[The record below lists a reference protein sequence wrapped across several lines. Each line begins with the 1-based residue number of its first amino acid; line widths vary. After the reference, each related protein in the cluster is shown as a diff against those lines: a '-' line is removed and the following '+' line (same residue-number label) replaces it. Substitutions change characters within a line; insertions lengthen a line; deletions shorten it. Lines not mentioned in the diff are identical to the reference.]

1 LIKSQNLQVGRGAV
15 LACSARAGGNS
26 DLAAA
31 LFTEGLRETS
41 GDAHILNVRDYPVSP
56 CTACLLCEQGV
67 DRCPAGTRDK
77 SESIFQELFTA
88 PLLCIA
94 SPIYFYHL
102 PGIFKL
108 LIDRGQFYYSLA
120 RNDDQRVTS
129 LPQRKA
135 YAVLVAGRPTGER
148 LFEGSLLT
156 LRYFLEPFR
165 IQLAEPLLLRGLDAP
180 GDLAEDAEARQM
192 ILDYGRA
199 AALET
204 AWSGT

>member
-1 LIKSQNLQVGRGAV
+1 MV

-26 DLAAA
+26 DLAAT
-31 LFTEGLRETS
+31 LFSEGLREAG
-41 GDAHILNVRDYPVSP
+41 GDARTLNVRDYPVSP
-56 CTACLLCEQGV
+56 CTACLLCEQGI
-67 DRCPAGTRDK
+67 DCCPAGTRDK
-77 SESIFQELFTA
+77 SETFFQELITA
-88 PLLCIA
+88 PLLCFA

-102 PGIFKL
+102 PGILKL
-108 LIDRGQFYYSLA
+108 LIDRGQFYYSLD

-165 IQLAEPLLLRGLDAP
+165 IQLADPLLLRGLDGP
-180 GDLAEDAEARQM
+180 GDLAKDSKARQM
-192 ILDYGRA
+192 VLDYGRA

-204 AWSGT
+204 AWPGV